1 MKSAPRTVTVL
12 AALVLALLL
21 AASSGAVA
29 AKMITGKQI
38 KNNTVTSA
46 DIKNKSLKLKD
57 LHPGTVSALEG
68 EAGPA
73 GAEGPAGPVGPAGP
87 ATLPDTYNVFEGT
100 DVIPAGTDGFIGAA
114 LCDQG
119 DSVISGFAFW
129 DNANDALQVSIGYD
143 AELGQAGVVAYSP
156 GVLIDDTAGIQL
168 LCAVGSSAPAFG
180 SGASL
185 PQK

>member
-1 MKSAPRTVTVL
+1 MKSVPRTVTVL

-57 LHPGTVSALEG
+57 LHPGTASALEG
-68 EAGPA
+68 EA
-73 GAEGPAGPVGPAGP
+73 GPAGPVGPAGP
-87 ATLPDTYNVFEGT
+87 ATHPDTYGVFEGT
-100 DVIPAGTDGFIGAA
+100 DVIPAGTDGFIGEAY
-114 LCDQG
+114 CDQG
-119 DSVISGFAFW
+119 DNVISAFAYW
-129 DNANDALQVSIGYD
+129 NNANDALQVSVSYD
-143 AELGQAGVVAYSP
+143 AETGQEGVVVYS
-156 GVLIDDTAGIQL
+156 GGILIDDAAGIQL
-168 LCAVGSSAPAFG
+168 LCIVGSSDRAFG